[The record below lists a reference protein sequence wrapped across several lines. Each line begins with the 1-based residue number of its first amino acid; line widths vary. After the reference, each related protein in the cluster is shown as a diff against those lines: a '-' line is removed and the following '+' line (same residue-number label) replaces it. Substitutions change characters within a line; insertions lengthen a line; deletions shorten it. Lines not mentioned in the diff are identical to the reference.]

1 MKAYRISGTM
11 KMGIVKDHPF
21 TIEVPAKKK
30 EEAMDKAYAILGSR
44 HGAKRKEINIV
55 EVKALKKDEIE
66 DSAVRYIVTG
76 E

>member
-30 EEAMDKAYAILGSR
+30 EEAVDKAYAILGSR
-44 HGAKRKEINIV
+44 HGAKRKEINIS
-55 EVKALKKDEIE
+55 EVKALKNDEIE

>member
-21 TIEVPAKKK
+21 TIEVPANKK
-30 EEAMDKAYAILGSR
+30 EEAVDKAYAILGSR
-44 HGAKRKEINIV
+44 HGAKRKEINIA
-55 EVKALKKDEIE
+55 EVKALKNDEIE
-66 DSAVRYIVTG
+66 DSAVRYLVTG

>member
-11 KMGIVKDHPF
+11 KMGVVKDHPF

-44 HGAKRKEINIV
+44 HGANRNEIKIS
-55 EVKALKKDEIE
+55 EVKVLKNEEIE
-66 DSAVRYIVTG
+66 DSSVRYIVTG

>member
-11 KMGIVKDHPF
+11 KMGVVKDHSF

-30 EEAMDKAYAILGSR
+30 DEAVDKAYAILGSR
-44 HGAKRKEINIV
+44 HGAKRAEINIK
-55 EVKALKKDEIE
+55 EVKALKKEDIE
-66 DSAVRYIVTG
+66 DISVKYAVTG